1 MRICVDKSGKLI
13 EMQSHATEGTL
24 IRNAINAGYK
34 EADIE
39 EKEITSEEWDIM
51 QSEINKPSPE
61 QVKIQEKESL
71 IQAKIR
77 EQAITA
83 LKVEG
88 KLDENGKIKPH

>member
-1 MRICVDKSGKLI
+1 MRICTDKTGKLI

-34 EADIE
+34 EVDIE

-51 QSEINKPSPE
+51 QFEINKPSPE
-61 QVKIQEKESL
+61 QVEIQEKESL

-83 LKVEG
+83 LKTEG
-88 KLDENGKIKPH
+88 KLTADGKLKK